1 MSCDPLQESVW
12 FSLGCAA
19 IQVGDEEVAARAF
32 HRCVTLEPDVR
43 REGRERRGTVGG
55 RVRCCCIFSVCRGM
69 EQPGS
74 DPSEE
79 E

>member
-1 MSCDPLQESVW
+1 MW

-43 REGRERRGTVGG
+43 REGRERRREGGKGGDCGRKGEMLLSILSLQKHGTTWL
-55 RVRCCCIFSVCRGM
+55 
-69 EQPGS
+69 
-74 DPSEE
+74 
-79 E
+79 